1 MKIQPRLNRE
11 ESKSLTRRRILDAAR
26 RLFLRQGF
34 HGTSLEQI
42 AEEAGFTKGAVFS
55 NFDSKA
61 DLFLALLDLRFA
73 ERVEK
78 LDRAAA
84 RRRST
89 LQGEIRRAA
98 RAWMETSHQPADWS
112 LLMTEFWAYASRHPD
127 LRRELA
133 LRHERVLN
141 ALAERIEATVA
152 ALGLQLV
159 LPAREMA
166 RGAWATAQ
174 GVVLEQL
181 VVADTASDEL
191 VQAMWE
197 ALFKSFT
204 IVDVPGKEEAR

>member
-1 MKIQPRLNRE
+1 MRLTRE
-11 ESKSLTRRRILDAAR
+11 ERKSMTRSRILDAAR

-34 HGTSLEQI
+34 HATSLEQI
-42 AEEAGFTKGAVFS
+42 SEEAGFTKGAVFS

-73 ERVEK
+73 ERVEE

-84 RRRST
+84 ARQRLT
-89 LQGEIRRAA
+89 IEDEIRGAA

-112 LLMTEFWAYASRHPD
+112 LLLSEFWAYASRHPD

-141 ALAERIEATVA
+141 ALADRIESTAA

-166 RGAWATAQ
+166 KGAWATAQ
-174 GVVLEQL
+174 GIVLEQL
-181 VVADTASDEL
+181 VVGDSASDEL

-204 IVDVPGKEEAR
+204 VADVVPAEEGTR